1 MFNLFRSREKSVRYL
16 LGAILGVISLS
27 MLLYLIPGGPGAGGI
42 TNQNVIAT
50 VGGTKITTD
59 VVQQAVERM
68 VGNQAALPRAIMG
81 QYVPVM
87 TNQLVELYAK
97 AYKAKQLGLTISDD
111 ELAGAIQQLV
121 SQQLGGKFDPRS
133 TGRSSSSAS
142 TGRYLSTRSMSAP
155 R

>member
-1 MFNLFRSREKSVRYL
+1 M
-16 LGAILGVISLS
+16 
-27 MLLYLIPGGPGAGGI
+27 
-42 TNQNVIAT
+42 IAT

-121 SQQLGGKFDPRS
+121 SQQLGGKLIRGLPADRRAALQLDRASVRGVCPYHADGSPLRRL
-133 TGRSSSSAS
+133 GRAIA
-142 TGRYLSTRSMSAP
+142 GCHRR
-155 R
+155 